1 MLTSTVAV
9 AKDARELA
17 VSHVFDFSLRL
28 NDALVKVIG
37 LVLSF
42 GRSAH
47 YRGPYHLRFVSIDGI
62 QCPYPNS

>member
-1 MLTSTVAV
+1 MLTSTIAV

-17 VSHVFDFSLRL
+17 VSHVFDFSSRL

-42 GRSAH
+42 GSSAH
-47 YRGPYHLRFVSIDGI
+47 YRGPHHQRFVLIDGI
-62 QCPYPNS
+62 HCPYLNS